1 MRLKTAAATG
11 LAFAAGLLLSPLAQH
26 ALGEAQAQAPA
37 APAPLQPEVIDLLA
51 LGHAD
56 LPATS
61 NREMRARTLVATAS
75 GTIGIQSGNVAKHRH
90 MHTTEIQYIVA
101 GSGAMWLGS
110 ERREFKPGSL
120 IVIPAGTAHGGTLVR
135 EGPVKALAI
144 KLPPQPRGDIEYL
157 D

>member
-1 MRLKTAAATG
+1 MRLKTAVATG
-11 LAFAAGLLLSPLAQH
+11 LAFVAGLVLSPLAQH
-26 ALGEAQAQAPA
+26 ALAEAQAQPGQPA
-37 APAPLQPEVIDLLA
+37 QLQPEVIDLAA

-61 NREMRARTLVATAS
+61 NPEMRGRTLVTTAS
-75 GTIGIQSGNVAKHRH
+75 GTIGIQSGNIAKHRH
-90 MHTTEIQYIVA
+90 VHTTEVQYIIS
-101 GSGAMWLGS
+101 GSGAMWLGN

-144 KLPPQPRGDIEYL
+144 KLPPQQPGDIEYL